1 MPGTPQARGTAT
13 DNSRPAHPARR
24 GGEDDVVQWGGAAP
38 PTAAIADWSAQLSPA
53 ALARW
58 RRSRALRGFLHLRIL
73 RPVTCFCRAGEQAAR
88 HSRRALRC
96 TALLVTSTN
105 KPLSRFARRELL
117 RVGRA
122 VVEERGRRPRPRRFR
137 ADTGEGAAGVAGE
150 GGGGGGVWSGEGG
163 CHGRAR
169 GVGSG
174 GLWMAAR
181 RAGGGRRVIP

>member
-1 MPGTPQARGTAT
+1 MTKRRNRGGYRLKEKRDNNRQGHRLMLGTPQARGTVT

-24 GGEDDVVQWGGAAP
+24 GGEDDVVHGGGAAP

-53 ALARW
+53 ALARR
-58 RRSRALRGFLHLRIL
+58 RRSRAPRGFLRLRIL

-117 RVGRA
+117 R
-122 VVEERGRRPRPRRFR
+122 
-137 ADTGEGAAGVAGE
+137 
-150 GGGGGGVWSGEGG
+150 
-163 CHGRAR
+163 
-169 GVGSG
+169 
-174 GLWMAAR
+174 
-181 RAGGGRRVIP
+181 AGGRQAQPR